1 MWIPAAT
8 DILRAISNYSEISAV
23 FIIQGNKK
31 TRLQTSADRIFDKE
45 QVRSYLHAEGNFLW
59 CTWKF
64 YSSYVY
70 IFYAISCMIAIV
82 VFLVLVSPWY
92 EVC

>member
-8 DILRAISNYSEISAV
+8 DILRAISNYSEISTV

-45 QVRSYLHAEGNFLW
+45 QV
-59 CTWKF
+59 
-64 YSSYVY
+64 
-70 IFYAISCMIAIV
+70 
-82 VFLVLVSPWY
+82 
-92 EVC
+92 